1 MNIKNII
8 CIALVAGAL
17 TSCEKFLDITP
28 TGMVIAKTGEE
39 YRNLLTSEYNSF
51 PNDRYKTTIRTD
63 ELVLTNRTSSTDLD
77 AYLDQW
83 RWKDESPSTTTTT
96 FEWRLYYHAIYISNY
111 IILHQGEIES
121 ISDADRS
128 QLVGEAYMMR
138 AYCHFILV
146 NLYAEPYGKCDPATT
161 RGVPLML
168 EADVNAVPRS
178 SSVKAVYDQI
188 VADVKQAESLMNKVE
203 WGTGYNYRFNKVAAK
218 ALLARTYLYMEQWQ
232 NALDAAKDVMSAHG
246 TLEDLNLLG
255 SKLPDDKDSQEI
267 IVALERFSTNMSSVI
282 ENPSDEIIAKYK
294 DGDQRKSKYFKRASS
309 ITYTLLKTGGICS
322 FRSGEAYL
330 IAAEASAQLGNTA
343 EAVGYLKSL
352 YAKRLNATAR
362 ADAEAAIGTMG
373 KAALLLEIYEER
385 ARELA
390 FEGHRWFD
398 LRRTT
403 QEALKHIYNGET
415 YTLTKEK
422 YTLRFPTEAVEANP
436 NIVVW

>member
-39 YRNLLTSEYNSF
+39 YRALLTSEYNVF
-51 PNDRYKTTIRTD
+51 PKDRHKSTVRTD
-63 ELVLTNRTSSTDLD
+63 ELKLTARTSNNDLD
-77 AYLDQW
+77 SYLDLW
-83 RWKDESPSTTTTT
+83 RWKDENPSATTAT

-111 IILHQGEIES
+111 IIEHQGEIEGMS
-121 ISDADRS
+121 EADRS

-138 AYCHFILV
+138 AYCNFLLV
-146 NLYAEPYGKCDPATT
+146 NLYAEPYGKCDPETT

-168 EADVNAVPRS
+168 AADVNAMPRS
-178 SSVKAVYDQI
+178 SSVKAVYDQV
-188 VADVKQAESLMNKVE
+188 VADLKQAESMMNKTE
-203 WGTGYNYRFNKVAAK
+203 WAAGYNYRFNKVAAK

-232 NALDAAKDVMSAHG
+232 NALDAAKEVISAHG
-246 TLEDLNLLG
+246 TLEDLNN
-255 SKLPDDKDSQEI
+255 SDAKLPDDKESKEI
-267 IVALERFSTNMSSVI
+267 IVALERFSTTMLGVI
-282 ENPSDEIIAKYK
+282 EYPSDEIVAMYKTGDLRKRKYYK
-294 DGDQRKSKYFKRASS
+294 
-309 ITYTLLKTGGICS
+309 TTVTPVTLLKSGGICS

-330 IAAEASAQLGNTA
+330 IAAEAAAQLGSTTD
-343 EAVGYLKSL
+343 AVSYLKSL
-352 YAKRLNATAR
+352 YEKRLNSTAR
-362 ADAEAAIGTMG
+362 ADAETAVSAMD
-373 KAALLLEIYEER
+373 KDALLKEIYDER

-403 QEALKHIYNGET
+403 QTQLQHKYQGET

-422 YTLRFPTEAVEANP
+422 YTMRFPTEAVEANP
-436 NIVVW
+436 DIVVW